1 MSAKWMIAAA
11 GVLGLAAV
19 TVPVV
24 SCGGQGGQE
33 SNPAQQQGTAAAGE
47 TKASGSDSE
56 VCAADAKPARL
67 DFTLTDMNGKSVNL
81 ADYKGRPV
89 LINFWATWCPPCKQE
104 IPAFIE
110 LQDKYRDQGFVVLGV
125 STDDPVDALKQFA
138 AEYKMNYPVLQGT
151 EELMDEY
158 GPIWAIPVSIFVK
171 RDGTICKKHMG
182 PASKEDFEKDIKA
195 LL

>member
-1 MSAKWMIAAA
+1 MSAKWMIAAVGA
-11 GVLGLAAV
+11 VGLAAM
-19 TVPVV
+19 TMPVM
-24 SCGGQGGQE
+24 SCGAGG
-33 SNPAQQQGTAAAGE
+33 GE
-47 TKASGSDSE
+47 VKQS
-56 VCAADAKPARL
+56 AADGEACGADTKPANL
-67 DFTLTDMNGKSVNL
+67 DFTLTDMDGKKVNL

-125 STDDPVDALKQFA
+125 STDDPADALKQFA

-151 EELMDEY
+151 EELMNEY

-182 PASKEDFEKDIKA
+182 PATKEDFERDIKA

>member
-1 MSAKWMIAAA
+1 MTAKWMIAAVGA
-11 GVLGLAAV
+11 VGVAAM
-19 TVPVV
+19 TMPVM
-24 SCGGQGGQE
+24 SCGAGGGQA
-33 SNPAQQQGTAAAGE
+33 STTARQSAAG
-47 TKASGSDSE
+47 TGE
-56 VCAADAKPARL
+56 VKQPVADGGTCGADAKPANL
-67 DFTLTDMNGKSVNL
+67 DFTLTDMDGKKVNL

-89 LINFWATWCPPCKQE
+89 LINFWATWCPPCKLE

-125 STDDPVDALKQFA
+125 STDDPADALKQFA

-151 EELMDEY
+151 EELMNEY

-182 PASKEDFEKDIKA
+182 PATKEDFERDIKA

>member
-1 MSAKWMIAAA
+1 VVGA
-11 GVLGLAAV
+11 VGLAAV
-19 TVPVV
+19 TMPVM
-24 SCGGQGGQE
+24 SCGSGGGQG
-33 SNPAQQQGTAAAGE
+33 STAAQQSAAGTGE
-47 TKASGSDSE
+47 IRPQAAHGDA
-56 VCAADAKPARL
+56 CGADAKPANL
-67 DFTLTDMNGKSVNL
+67 DFTLTDMDGKKVNL

-125 STDDPVDALKQFA
+125 STDDPADALKQFA

-151 EELMDEY
+151 EELMNEY
-158 GPIWAIPVSIFVK
+158 GPIWAIPVSIFVR

-182 PASKEDFEKDIKA
+182 PATKEDFERDIKA

>member
-1 MSAKWMIAAA
+1 MMTAKWMIAAVGA
-11 GVLGLAAV
+11 VGLAAM
-19 TVPVV
+19 TMPVM
-24 SCGGQGGQE
+24 SCGAGGGQA
-33 SNPAQQQGTAAAGE
+33 STTAQQVSDGGTC
-47 TKASGSDSE
+47 S
-56 VCAADAKPARL
+56 ADAEPANL
-67 DFTLTDMNGKSVNL
+67 DFTLTDMDGKKVNL

-104 IPAFIE
+104 IPAFID

-125 STDDPVDALKQFA
+125 STDDPADALKQFA

-151 EELMDEY
+151 EELMNEY

-182 PASKEDFEKDIKA
+182 PATKEDFERDIKA

>member
-1 MSAKWMIAAA
+1 MTVKWMIAAVGA
-11 GVLGLAAV
+11 VGLAAV
-19 TVPVV
+19 TMPVM
-24 SCGGQGGQE
+24 SCGAGGEQAAI
-33 SNPAQQQGTAAAGE
+33 PAQQGSVAAGAAERAAGE
-47 TKASGSDSE
+47 GE
-56 VCAADAKPARL
+56 VCGADAKPARF
-67 DFTLTDMNGKSVNL
+67 DFTVTDMDGKTVNL

-110 LQDKYRDQGFVVLGV
+110 LQDKYREQGFVVLGV

-151 EELMDEY
+151 EELMNEY

-182 PASKEDFEKDIKA
+182 PATKEDFERDIKA

>member
-1 MSAKWMIAAA
+1 MRLKWVIAAA
-11 GVLGLAAV
+11 AAVGLAAV
-19 TVPVV
+19 TAPVM
-24 SCGGQGGQE
+24 SCGGSGE
-33 SNPAQQQGTAAAGE
+33 LAPTAAQQGAVAAGDAKPQAE
-47 TKASGSDSE
+47 CGE
-56 VCAADAKPARL
+56 VCGAEAKPARL

-81 ADYKGRPV
+81 ADFKGRPV
-89 LINFWATWCPPCKQE
+89 LINFWATWCPPCKEE

-110 LQDKYRDQGFVVLGV
+110 LQDKYRDQGFIVLGV
-125 STDDPVDALKQFA
+125 STDDPADALKQFA

-158 GPIWAIPVSIFVK
+158 GPIWAIPVSIFVR

-182 PASKEDFEKDIKA
+182 PASKEDFERDIKA